1 MSVMY
6 LPNFKD
12 PAYIN
17 KIILEVKNSEK
28 VANETYSYR
37 IVSLL

>member
-6 LPNFKD
+6 LLNFTD

-17 KIILEVKNSEK
+17 KIILEVKNSEMLPMK
-28 VANETYSYR
+28 HTATE
-37 IVSLL
+37 